1 MWRTDY
7 WGIHEERYKKLK
19 KTGAPGWGGDA
30 NERIVQKKLS
40 IISNA
45 LQRESLNEFGTLL
58 ELGCGDGSVT
68 LPLAQRGFDV
78 YGIDISPT
86 AISWA
91 QDKAQAQDLQAD
103 FREGNVINLPYTE
116 RFFDLIIDADCS
128 HCVIGEDR
136 KAFFSG
142 VIRVLKCDGYFIL
155 MSLCGDP
162 VEEAMKSDFDPT
174 TRYIVRDGVAGRYY
188 GLPEDIIR
196 EIVGVGFQIRS
207 WKVSRDAE
215 THQEMLWVVARKPT

>member
-1 MWRTDY
+1 MKTNY
-7 WGIHEERYKKLK
+7 LGIHEERYKKLK

-30 NERIVQKKLS
+30 NERIVQKKLRKV
-40 IISNA
+40 SNA
-45 LQRESLNEFGTLL
+45 LQRESLNEFGKLL

-68 LPLAQRGFDV
+68 LPLAQRGFKV

-91 QDKAQAQDLQAD
+91 QENAQAQDLQAD
-103 FREGNVINLPYTE
+103 FRVGNVVNLPYTE
-116 RFFDLIIDADCS
+116 GFFDLAIDADCS

-142 VIRVLKCDGYFIL
+142 VIRVLKCGGYFIL

-162 VEEAMKSDFDPT
+162 IEEVMKRDFDPI

-188 GLPEDIIR
+188 GLPEGILGEMGAVGFHIIR
-196 EIVGVGFQIRS
+196 WEVKQ
-207 WKVSRDAE
+207 DP
-215 THQEMLWVVARKPT
+215 TTNQEELSVVARKTE